1 MFSRS
6 FKFKQFVI
14 KVVANDVVEGSQIS
28 WNHAEVSVLLSKIYI
43 IDSGELVVGSPEML
57 IQRLDDRRWRCTDG
71 SLWAVIEVS
80 FSG

>member
-6 FKFKQFVI
+6 FAFKQFLI
-14 KVVANDVVEGSQIS
+14 RVVANDVVEGSQVS

-43 IDSGELVVGSPEML
+43 VDSGELIVGSPEMSV
-57 IQRLDDRRWRCTDG
+57 QRLDERRWRCSDG